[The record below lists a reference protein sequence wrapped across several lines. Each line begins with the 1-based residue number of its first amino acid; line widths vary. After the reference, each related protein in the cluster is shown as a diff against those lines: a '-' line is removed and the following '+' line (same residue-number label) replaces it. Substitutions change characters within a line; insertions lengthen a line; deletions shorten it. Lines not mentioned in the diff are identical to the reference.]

1 MSLILNVVDSHL
13 SSEREPK
20 PSSMVSN
27 LPTNVVIKFF
37 Y

>member
-1 MSLILNVVDSHL
+1 MNRDMVVDSHL

-20 PSSMVSN
+20 PSSIFSD